1 MNEKVNED
9 YIRSLI
15 NRDFCGGGCIMS
27 MDKTHVGWKKVLSYI
42 SVVLLLLI
50 YQKVSGKVG
59 RYVADMFSYGKI
71 DPDNAYA

>member
-1 MNEKVNED
+1 
-9 YIRSLI
+9 
-15 NRDFCGGGCIMS
+15 MS